1 MKARSQPP
9 QRKRPLPTG
18 PRQRLALWLR
28 RRALGWKMS
37 LHSPYQPLLF
47 GHRLTRTEVGI
58 AGELLAARW
67 LAKHGR
73 KVLKCNHDGIFGGE
87 LDIVARHGDVLTFV
101 EVKTRTQTDHGR
113 PADAVNAE
121 KRQLIRQGALA
132 WLRLLGNPKISFRF
146 DIVEVILLP
155 GHKPA
160 IHVIEN
166 AFTLP
171 DYLLAGRA

>member
-1 MKARSQPP
+1 MKTAGHAP
-9 QRKRPLPTG
+9 QRKRPLPAG
-18 PRQRLALWLR
+18 RRQRIALWLR
-28 RRALGWKMS
+28 RRALAWKVR
-37 LHSPYQPLLF
+37 LHSPYEPMLF

-58 AGELLAARW
+58 AGELLAAKW
-67 LAKHGR
+67 LTRNGR
-73 KVLKCNHDGIFGGE
+73 KVLKCNHDGVFGGE
-87 LDIVARHGDVLTFV
+87 LDIVARHGQVLTFV
-101 EVKTRTQTDHGR
+101 EVKTRTQTAHGR

-146 DIVEVILLP
+146 DIVEVLLIP
-155 GHKPA
+155 DQKPA

-171 DYLLAGRA
+171 DYLLAGR